1 MIDQPPKPA
10 PTSSSRPD
18 LPPTNRSYFEVFSRP
33 ILFTG
38 VLLLLAGVF
47 AYTRMQ
53 TNLFPEVLFPRVS
66 IIADNGQQPS
76 DRMMIT
82 VTKPLESAVKKV
94 NGVTVV
100 KSSTSRG
107 SCTIDVFFDWG
118 QNIYTQKTQVES
130 RINEIRN
137 FLPPG
142 VNLSIEA
149 MNQSLFPVYGYTL
162 ESDQH
167 GLVALRDK
175 ANLLVR
181 PIFSQ
186 VAGISN
192 VVIRGGKSKE
202 IVVMP
207 DAVKLASV
215 NLSISALMTAINAN
229 NNVLSNGYVADY
241 RRLYLTLTDTRVLDV
256 DALGDLIV
264 KNDGTRMVRL
274 GEVARIDV
282 QEQQQEF
289 LVINANGHD
298 AVQIDLVKQPGIN
311 LIDFAKN
318 AEAKAAEINKVLPKG
333 MRLKSYYNQSAFV
346 GDSIN
351 SVTKTIYE
359 GLLLAIL
366 VMIVFLRSWRASTVV
381 LLTIPVTLAFTIL
394 VLYVVG
400 ITINIMSL
408 GAIAAS
414 IGLIIDDA
422 IVIIE
427 QIYRVH
433 EEEPEKDRYSVVQQA
448 IRNLFPAMV
457 GSSLSTIVIHFPF
470 RLMSGLAGSFFR
482 ELSDTMQ
489 ITMICS
495 FLVTWLLLPVLHLMI
510 GFKPDKNPHAV
521 DEAANVRRLRWLTA
535 QFARPLVSLVF
546 IALLGL
552 GAWWSYSR
560 LETGFLPDLDE
571 GTIVLDYF
579 TPPGTSI
586 QETDRILRQA
596 EKIIV
601 AHPDVATYSRR
612 TGIRMAFKGVPTN
625 FGDYSIQLKTER
637 TKSTVEVI
645 DELRTRINAAQPVL
659 DISFGQRIAD
669 LLGDL
674 MSTPQ
679 PIEIKL
685 FGDNYALLQ
694 NLSRQ
699 AAGILETVPGV
710 VDVNDGLV
718 EAGPSLVFEPDQ
730 AKLSQYKIG
739 LTDFQTQLTAYTGGV
754 SLGPNAAQPIPSPAQ
769 AALTAGIQV
778 GSFQDGEQMR
788 RMVLRFANFDQNDLD
803 KLRNVLIFL
812 PDGTTRPLSFFCR
825 VSVLGG
831 EIEQRREDLKSTVV
845 LTARLDGRDLGS
857 AITEIQTKLAQKLP
871 LPQGYT
877 IGYGGAY
884 AEQQQS
890 FSELLL
896 ILTLASLLVLA
907 VLMFLFK
914 DWWLSVLVLVLSLLG
929 ITGCITALY
938 LTGIALNVSSYTGII
953 MIVGI
958 IAENAIFT
966 VNQFEHTLARTG
978 DVDESVNYAIALRLR
993 PKLMTAIG
1001 AILALMP
1008 LALGFG
1014 LGAQMQQPLAVAVIG
1029 GFVAGLPLL
1038 LLVFPTAL
1046 RALFHGRLKVRVNQ
1060 RRT

>member
-1 MIDQPPKPA
+1 MIEQPTVSEPV
-10 PTSSSRPD
+10 SRPEQ
-18 LPPTNRSYFEVFSRP
+18 PKRSYFEVFSRP

-38 VLLLLAGVF
+38 VLLLLAGIY

-66 IIADNGQQPS
+66 IIADNGQQPI

-94 NGVTVV
+94 NGVTIV
-100 KSSTSRG
+100 KTSTSRG
-107 SCTIDVFFDWG
+107 SCTIDVFFEWG
-118 QNIYTQKTQVES
+118 QDIYTQKTQVES

-149 MNQSLFPVYGYTL
+149 MNQSLFPVYGFTL
-162 ESDQH
+162 ESDRH

-175 ANLLVR
+175 ANLLAR
-181 PIFSQ
+181 PLFSQ
-186 VAGISN
+186 VPGISN
-192 VVIRGGKSKE
+192 VVVRGGKAKE
-202 IVVMP
+202 IVILP
-207 DAVKLASV
+207 NAVKLASL

-229 NNVLSNGYVADY
+229 NNVLSNGYIADY

-256 DALGDLIV
+256 DALSALIV
-264 KNDGTRMVRL
+264 KNDGTRIVHL
-274 GEVARIDV
+274 SEVAQIQV

-289 LVINANGHD
+289 LVVNANGHQ
-298 AVQIDLVKQPGIN
+298 AVQIDLVKQPGVN

-318 AEAKAAEINKVLPKG
+318 AEAKAVEINRILPKG
-333 MRLKSYYNQSAFV
+333 MHVKPYYNQSAFV
-346 GDSIN
+346 GDSIH
-351 SVTKTIYE
+351 SVIKTIYE
-359 GLLLAIL
+359 GLILAIL

-381 LLTIPVTLAFTIL
+381 LLTIPVTLAFTVL

-433 EEEPEKDRYSVVQQA
+433 EEQPKKDKFAVVQEA
-448 IRNLFPAMV
+448 IHNLFPAMV

-489 ITMICS
+489 ITMVCS
-495 FLVTWLLLPVLHLMI
+495 FLVTWLLLPVLHLLI
-510 GFKPDKNPHAV
+510 GFKHEKNAKPI
-521 DEAANVRRLRWLTA
+521 DEAANVRQLSWLTNL
-535 QFARPLVSLVF
+535 FTKPLISILFV
-546 IALLGL
+546 ALLGV
-552 GAWWSYSR
+552 GAWLSYSR

-586 QETDRILRQA
+586 QETDRILREA
-596 EKIIV
+596 EKVIV

-612 TGIRMAFKGVPTN
+612 TGIRMAFRGVPPN
-625 FGDYSIQLKTER
+625 FGDYSIQLKSTR
-637 TKSTVEVI
+637 TKTTIEVI
-645 DELRTRINAAQPVL
+645 DELRTRIHAVEPVL

-674 MSTPQ
+674 MSTSQ

-685 FGDNYALLQ
+685 FGDNYTLLQ
-694 NLSRQ
+694 RLSKQ
-699 AAGILETVPGV
+699 ASGILEKVPGI

-730 AKLSQYKIG
+730 EKLSQYKIG

-754 SLGPNAAQPIPSPAQ
+754 ALGPNAAQPVPSPAQ

-788 RMVLRFANFDQNDLD
+788 RMVLRFANFDSNDLD
-803 KLRNVLIFL
+803 KMRNVLIFL
-812 PDGTTRPLSFFCR
+812 PDGTTRPLSFFCK
-825 VSVLGG
+825 VSVLAG

-845 LTARLDGRDLGS
+845 LTARLDARDLGS
-857 AITEIQTKLAQKLP
+857 AIKEIQTQFAQKLP

-877 IGYGGAY
+877 VGYGGAY
-884 AEQQQS
+884 SEQQQS

-929 ITGCITALY
+929 ITGCITALFV
-938 LTGIALNVSSYTGII
+938 TGIPLNVSSYTGII

-966 VNQFEHTLARTG
+966 VNQFEHTLQRTG
-978 DVDESVNYAIALRLR
+978 NVDESVNYAIALRLR

-1046 RALFHGRLKVRVNQ
+1046 RALYH
-1060 RRT
+1060 RREKK

>member
-1 MIDQPPKPA
+1 MTEQPTA
-10 PTSSSRPD
+10 SATTT
-18 LPPTNRSYFEVFSRP
+18 PTNEPVRRSYFEVFSRP

-38 VLLLLAGVF
+38 VLLLIAGIY

-66 IIADNGQQPS
+66 IIVDNGQQPI

-94 NGVTVV
+94 NGVTIV

-107 SCTIDVFFDWG
+107 SCTIDVFFKWG
-118 QNIYTQKTQVES
+118 QDIYTQKTQVES

-167 GLVALRDK
+167 GLVALRDR

-181 PIFSQ
+181 PLFSQ
-186 VAGISN
+186 VSGIAN
-192 VVIRGGKSKE
+192 VVVRGGKAKE
-202 IVVMP
+202 IVIIP

-215 NLSISALMTAINAN
+215 NLPISALITAINAN

-256 DALGDLIV
+256 DALNALIV
-264 KNDGTRMVRL
+264 KNDGTRMVTL
-274 GEVARIDV
+274 GEVARVEV

-289 LVINANGHD
+289 LVINANGHQ
-298 AVQIDLVKQPGIN
+298 AVQIDLVKQPGVN

-318 AEAKAAEINKVLPKG
+318 AEAKAVEVRKILPRG
-333 MRLKSYYNQSAFV
+333 MRLKPYYDQSAFV
-346 GDSIN
+346 GDSVH
-351 SVTKTIYE
+351 SVIKTIYE

-400 ITINIMSL
+400 ISINIMSL

-433 EEEPEKDRYSVVQQA
+433 EEEPEKNRFAVVQEA
-448 IRNLFPAMV
+448 IHNLFPAMV

-489 ITMICS
+489 ITMVCS
-495 FLVTWLLLPVLHLMI
+495 FLVTWLLLPVLHLLI
-510 GFKPDKNPHAV
+510 GFKASKNAHAV
-521 DEAANVRRLRWLTA
+521 DESAQVRRLHWLT
-535 QFARPLVSLVF
+535 QLFTKPVVSLLLVG
-546 IALLGL
+546 LLGF
-552 GAWWSYSR
+552 GAWFSYGR

-601 AHPDVATYSRR
+601 ADSNVATYSRR
-612 TGIRMAFKGVPTN
+612 TGISMGFRGVPPN
-625 FGDYSIQLKTER
+625 FGDYSIQLKTNR
-637 TKSTVEVI
+637 TKTTVEVI
-645 DELRTRINAAQPVL
+645 DDLRTRINAAQPVL
-659 DISFGQRIAD
+659 SISFGQRIAD

-685 FGDNYALLQ
+685 FGDNYILLQ
-694 NLSRQ
+694 TLSKQ
-699 AAGILETVPGV
+699 ASGILETIPGV

-739 LTDFQTQLTAYTGGV
+739 LIDFQTQLTAYTGGV
-754 SLGPNAAQPIPSPAQ
+754 SLGPNAAQPVPSPAQ

-825 VSVLGG
+825 VTVLGG
-831 EIEQRREDLKSTVV
+831 EIEQRREDLKSSVV
-845 LTARLDGRDLGS
+845 LTARLNGRDLGS
-857 AITEIQTKLAQKLP
+857 TIRDIQTQFAQKLP

-877 IGYGGAY
+877 VGYGGAY
-884 AEQQQS
+884 AQQQQS
-890 FSELLL
+890 FGELLL

-914 DWWLSVLVLVLSLLG
+914 DWWLSVLVLLLSLLG

-938 LTGIALNVSSYTGII
+938 LTGIPLNVSSYTGII

-966 VNQFEHTLARTG
+966 VNQFEHTLVRTG

-1038 LLVFPTAL
+1038 LLVLPTAL
-1046 RALFHGRLKVRVNQ
+1046 RALFH
-1060 RRT
+1060 RRAIHPS

>member
-1 MIDQPPKPA
+1 MTEQPSA
-10 PTSSSRPD
+10 SATTT
-18 LPPTNRSYFEVFSRP
+18 PTNEPVRRSYFEVFSRP

-38 VLLLLAGVF
+38 VLLLIAGIY

-66 IIADNGQQPS
+66 IIVDNGQQPI

-94 NGVTVV
+94 NGVTIV

-107 SCTIDVFFDWG
+107 SCTIDVFFKWG
-118 QNIYTQKTQVES
+118 QDIYTQKTQVES

-167 GLVALRDK
+167 GLVALRDR

-181 PIFSQ
+181 PLFSQ
-186 VAGISN
+186 VSGIAN
-192 VVIRGGKSKE
+192 VVVRGGKAKE
-202 IVVMP
+202 IVVIP

-215 NLSISALMTAINAN
+215 NLPISALITAINAN

-256 DALGDLIV
+256 DALNALIV
-264 KNDGTRMVRL
+264 KNDGTRMVTL
-274 GEVARIDV
+274 GEVARVEV

-289 LVINANGHD
+289 LVINANGHQ
-298 AVQIDLVKQPGIN
+298 AVQIDLVKQPGVN

-318 AEAKAAEINKVLPKG
+318 AEAKAVEVRKILPRG
-333 MRLKSYYNQSAFV
+333 MRLKPYYDQSAFV
-346 GDSIN
+346 GDSVH
-351 SVTKTIYE
+351 SVIKTIYE

-400 ITINIMSL
+400 ISINIMSL

-433 EEEPEKDRYSVVQQA
+433 EEEPEKNRFAVVQEA
-448 IRNLFPAMV
+448 LHNLFPAMV

-489 ITMICS
+489 ITMVCS
-495 FLVTWLLLPVLHLMI
+495 FLVTWLLLPVLHLLI
-510 GFKPDKNPHAV
+510 GFKASKNAHAV
-521 DEAANVRRLRWLTA
+521 DEFAQVRRLYWLT
-535 QFARPLVSLVF
+535 QLFTKPVVSLLLVG
-546 IALLGL
+546 LLGF
-552 GAWWSYSR
+552 GAWFSYGR

-601 AHPDVATYSRR
+601 ADSNVATYSRR
-612 TGIRMAFKGVPTN
+612 TGISMGFRGVPPN
-625 FGDYSIQLKTER
+625 FGDYSIQLKTNR
-637 TKSTVEVI
+637 TKTTVEVI
-645 DELRTRINAAQPVL
+645 DDLRTRINAAQPVL
-659 DISFGQRIAD
+659 SISFGQRIAD

-685 FGDNYALLQ
+685 FGDNYILLQ
-694 NLSRQ
+694 TLSKQ
-699 AAGILETVPGV
+699 ASGILETIPGV

-739 LTDFQTQLTAYTGGV
+739 LIDFQTQLTAYTGGV
-754 SLGPNAAQPIPSPAQ
+754 SLGPNAAQPVPSPAQ

-825 VSVLGG
+825 VTVLGG
-831 EIEQRREDLKSTVV
+831 EIEQRREDLKSSVV
-845 LTARLDGRDLGS
+845 LTARLNGRDLGS
-857 AITEIQTKLAQKLP
+857 TIRDIQTQFAQKLP

-877 IGYGGAY
+877 VGYGGAY
-884 AEQQQS
+884 AQQQQS
-890 FSELLL
+890 FGELLL

-914 DWWLSVLVLVLSLLG
+914 DWWLSVLVLLLSLLG

-938 LTGIALNVSSYTGII
+938 LTGIPLNVSSYTGII

-1038 LLVFPTAL
+1038 LLVLPTAL
-1046 RALFHGRLKVRVNQ
+1046 RALFHRRVIHPS
-1060 RRT
+1060 